1 MKILIAPLN
10 WGLGHATRCIPLIR
24 RCLNKGAE
32 VVLGGTGESLQ
43 LLREYF
49 PELTTVELAPLNLHY
64 SKGKSQIGAMVSAIP
79 QVLRFA
85 RQNRERVKRVV
96 DEMGIELIFSDNCFG
111 VYSPLCENVY
121 ITHQLHICLPKGWK
135 WLEPLASWIHARL
148 YKNYEQIWVPDY
160 ESSEI
165 LSGILGHPKKLD
177 ERVQYVGP
185 LSRFNKG
192 ERLAVSGERYDVVA
206 VLSGLEPQRSI
217 FEQEIVN
224 RYTDS
229 DKRVLIVRGKISEP
243 NVPVTHDNI
252 TLVPSL
258 DDEILQNVLYGAE
271 LIIARSGYSTIMDLW
286 ALGLLGKA
294 ELHPTPGQSEQEYLA
309 QLHQHS

>member
-1 MKILIAPLN
+1 MRILIAPLN
-10 WGLGHATRCIPLIR
+10 WGLGHATRCIPLVR
-24 RCLNKGAE
+24 QSLKKGAE

-43 LLREYF
+43 LLHTYF
-49 PELTTVELAPLNLHY
+49 PELPTVELAPLHLRY
-64 SKGKSQIGAMVSAIP
+64 SKGKSQIGAMICAMPKI
-79 QVLRFA
+79 LRFA
-85 RQNRERVKRVV
+85 RQNHKRVESLSR
-96 DEMGIELIFSDNCFG
+96 EMDIDLIFSDNCFG
-111 VYSPLCENVY
+111 VYSSFCENVY

-135 WLEPLASWIHARL
+135 WLEPLASWVHSRL
-148 YKNYEQIWVPDY
+148 YKNYEQVWVPDK
-160 ESSEI
+160 EKGDI
-165 LSGILGHPKKLD
+165 LSGVLGHPAKRD
-177 ERVQYVGP
+177 ERVIYIGP
-185 LSRFNKG
+185 LSRFING

-217 FEQEIVN
+217 FEEEIVN
-224 RYTDS
+224 RFVDS

-243 NVPVTHDNI
+243 NVRTTHKNI

-258 DDEILQNVLYGAE
+258 DDATLQNVLYGAE

-286 ALGLLGKA
+286 ALGLLDKA